1 MFFPKTCFTSKCSP
15 RHKQG
20 KSDNPADFFHTKS
33 KLKTKQRCFQK
44 AKFCL
49 QCYSGHPEYR
59 FEKPAECFL
68 FRVQSW
74 YKPNVSLRWTT
85 FSSIVSAEYDEC
97 SFEVC
102 RKIFTQCP
110 KLFSKIV
117 FPKFLFFSRTFPLTS
132 RKFFWQPSQNLSSV
146 VPKRGLIC
154 EKYHKILIIQKKI
167 HSKRYPGHVGYLF
180 DNYAD
185 SFSLEIYEK
194 NHFINLPIFTYYFKK
209 SSGQLEFTFDTTAEY
224 TNGHPKVI

>member
-15 RHKQG
+15 RHKKG
-20 KSDNPADFFHTKS
+20 KFDNPADFFHSKS

-44 AKFCL
+44 AKFSL

-59 FEKPAECFL
+59 FEKSAECFL

-74 YKPNVSLRWTT
+74 YKPNISLRWTT

-102 RKIFTQCP
+102 RKLFTQYP
-110 KLFSKIV
+110 KFFSIV

-132 RKFFWQPSQNLSSV
+132 RKFFWQLSQKFV
-146 VPKRGLIC
+146 VSGPKTWPYLW
-154 EKYHKILIIQKKI
+154 KISQKFDNPKKF
-167 HSKRYPGHVGYLF
+167 HSKRYPGHVDYLF

-194 NHFINLPIFTYYFKK
+194 NHFINLPNFTNFFKK
-209 SSGQLEFTFDTTAEY
+209 SSGQLEHTFDTAAEY
-224 TNGHPKVI
+224 TTGYPKVI